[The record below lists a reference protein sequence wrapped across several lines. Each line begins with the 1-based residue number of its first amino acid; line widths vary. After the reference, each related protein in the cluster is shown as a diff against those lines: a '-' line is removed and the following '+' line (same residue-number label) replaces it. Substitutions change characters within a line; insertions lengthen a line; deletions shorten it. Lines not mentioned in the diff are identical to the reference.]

1 MKTRVKPHQKRSV
14 VNQVAT
20 LTAERKELF
29 HLAKERVVPVQ
40 IALEK
45 MAHLDKERRALL
57 S

>member
-1 MKTRVKPHQKRSV
+1 MTTRAKPHQKRSAI
-14 VNQVAT
+14 NQVAT

-29 HLAKERVVPVQ
+29 RLAKNRVIPVR

-45 MAHLDKERRALL
+45 MAHLDQERRALL